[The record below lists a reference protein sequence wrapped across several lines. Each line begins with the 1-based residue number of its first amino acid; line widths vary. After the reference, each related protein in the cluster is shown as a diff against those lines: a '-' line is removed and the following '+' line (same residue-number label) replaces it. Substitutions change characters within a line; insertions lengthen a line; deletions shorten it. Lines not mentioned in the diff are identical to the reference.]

1 MIALDLTHWSAPMA
15 WTDSPRT
22 ESLLR
27 WADRVLGLGLAI
39 ALAGVLV
46 TALPRSA
53 HAAESTITATG
64 PLTTETRSAGEF
76 RAIAV
81 SGGIDLKVR
90 QGTQPAIEVKTEAN
104 LLPYL
109 ETVIDNGTLQVRWK
123 KGSKL
128 RVKETPAVSV
138 TVVELQSI
146 AAAGSSAVSI
156 APLKTPK
163 LAIQVSGAGDVAI
176 DTIQTD
182 ELSISVAGSGDVSA
196 SGLATRLQLRI
207 SGSGDLKTDALKAD
221 DVTVSIAGSGDA
233 SVHAAK
239 SLSVSIAGSGDVLY
253 RGDAQVKSSIV
264 GSGAVRKR

>member
-1 MIALDLTHWSAPMA
+1 MIALDLMHWSAPMA
-15 WTDSPRT
+15 RTDSPRT
-22 ESLLR
+22 DSLFR
-27 WADRVLGLGLAI
+27 WADRVLGL
-39 ALAGVLV
+39 ALAVALTGVAL

-53 HAAESTITATG
+53 HAADAIVTATG
-64 PLTTETRSAGEF
+64 PATTESRSAGEF

-90 QGTQPAIEVKTEAN
+90 QGGQPAIEVRAEAN

-109 ETVIDNGTLQVRWK
+109 ETAVENGTLQVRWK

-128 RVKETPAVSV
+128 RVKDTPQVSV
-138 TVVELQSI
+138 TAVELQSI
-146 AAAGSSAVSI
+146 STAGSSNLAI

-163 LAIQVSGAGDVAI
+163 LAIS
-176 DTIQTD
+176 
-182 ELSISVAGSGDVSA
+182 LAGSGDVSIDTLQTEELAVSIAGSSDVTA
-196 SGLATRLQLRI
+196 SGQAGRLQLRI
-207 SGSGDLKTDALKAD
+207 AGSGDIKCDALKAD
-221 DVTVSIAGSGDA
+221 DVTVSISGSGDA

-264 GSGAVRKR
+264 GSGNVRKR